1 MTATTLPDN
10 AARDFEVI
18 ALVGFVH
25 GVSHFFHLLLPSL
38 FPWLIRDF
46 GLSYTE
52 VGMTVT
58 AFFVVSGSGQAF
70 AGFLVDRFGAARMLA
85 IGMAS
90 FAIAALILASAQ
102 HYAALIVGGL
112 VAGFG
117 NCVFHPA
124 DFTVLNRRVRSAR
137 LGHAFSAHGLSG
149 NLGWAAAPLFI
160 TAVSATAGWRWAA
173 LAAAGVALVAL
184 GVLLLLRSR
193 LDAPPEPPAHNSTGA
208 ASPLGFLR
216 SRAVWM
222 CFLFFLLISIGFGV
236 MQSYS
241 VPALHQL
248 YGISLATAASA
259 LSAFMLGGAG
269 GIFAGGFL
277 ARHAAS
283 ERMVAG
289 ALALAALLA
298 LVLAAGH
305 LPDWSVLPLMA
316 AFGFCTGLAGPSRDL
331 MVRQAATSRFGEAA
345 YGRVYGFVYSGLDA
359 GISLAPLIFGG
370 FMDGGRFGTVLAG
383 VALVQTLAILTA
395 LGLGKQPAVMD
406 NRHP

>member
-1 MTATTLPDN
+1 MTAATLPDN
-10 AARDFEVI
+10 AVRDFEVI
-18 ALVGFVH
+18 GLVGFVH
-25 GVSHFFHLLLPSL
+25 GVSHFFHLLLPAL
-38 FPWLIRDF
+38 FPWLMRDF
-46 GLSYTE
+46 GLGFTE

-70 AGFLVDRFGAARMLA
+70 AGFLVDRFGATRMLA
-85 IGMAS
+85 VGMGC
-90 FAIAALILASAQ
+90 FAVAALTLASAQ
-102 HYAALIVGGL
+102 HYSALIVGGL

-124 DFTVLNRRVRSAR
+124 DYTVLNRRVNSNR

-149 NLGWAAAPLFI
+149 NLGWASAPLFI
-160 TAVSATAGWRWAA
+160 TAVSTAAGWRWAA
-173 LAAAGVALVAL
+173 TAAAGIALVAL
-184 GVLLLLRSR
+184 AILLMLRSR
-193 LDAPPEPPAHNSTGA
+193 LDAPA
-208 ASPLGFLR
+208 ASKSPNTRSASSLFGFLR
-216 SRAVWM
+216 SRAVWK

-241 VPALHQL
+241 VPALHHL
-248 YGISLATAASA
+248 YGITLGTAASA

-269 GIFAGGFL
+269 GIFTGGFFV
-277 ARHAAS
+277 RHAAS
-283 ERMVAG
+283 ERIVAG
-289 ALALAALLA
+289 ALSLAALLA
-298 LVLAAGH
+298 LVLAWGH
-305 LPDWSVLPLMA
+305 LPGWSVLPLMA

-370 FMDGGRFGTVLAG
+370 YMDSARFGTVLAG

-395 LGLGKQPAVMD
+395 LGLGPRPEASGGAS
-406 NRHP
+406 